1 MSRHNL
7 TVTSGK
13 VTVNPDLSQ
22 YTALNGDYIQ
32 MFKHPKTLEM
42 VTDTI
47 TVWDYMFSL
56 TTSERW
62 VITQLLNSYNHKNNV
77 AQILADSE
85 VQKNYIKH
93 GYKKLYEDGWI
104 CRIKRGFYM
113 VNPAIVKMPPSLV
126 LDALLQWNTHCH
138 SDAVVALRDN
148 TLLTSYDID
157 IDAVLKLLDNLVLK
171 GMPDHELLSKI
182 KVLRDLNWIDSA
194 NQMTNRCFKHENV
207 KNILTECKDRGLI

>member
-1 MSRHNL
+1 
-7 TVTSGK
+7 
-13 VTVNPDLSQ
+13 
-22 YTALNGDYIQ
+22 
-32 MFKHPKTLEM
+32 M
-42 VTDTI
+42 VTDTV

-56 TTSERW
+56 TTAERW
-62 VITQLLNSYNHKNNV
+62 VITQLLNSYNYKNNV

-157 IDAVLKLLDNLVLK
+157 IDAVLKFLDNLVLK
-171 GMPDHELLSKI
+171 GMPDPELLSKL
-182 KVLRDLNWIDSA
+182 KVLRDLNWIDST